1 MATSDL
7 HDTPYSW
14 VRLGVTLAIAAVG
27 NVGMW
32 AVIVVLPAVQAE
44 FGGGR
49 AEASV
54 PYTMTMMGF
63 CPGEPRHWLGRGP
76 VRDHEVAGGGIGA
89 DGGGVRTVGG
99 CRIDRRS
106 VCHPF
111 RDRVRVVGLFR
122 AAHRRYLALVPEAA
136 GDRRGDHGVGELPVR
151 RDLAPASDGCD
162 CGTRVAG
169 GLYRAGPVG
178 GRACGAPVAVPAAA
192 GVGGGRGAGRDAG
205 GGAGPVPA
213 PDAGPVAGSAVRCR
227 DRLLR
232 GDVHA
237 AGSYRRLLRG
247 PGLWPGGR
255 GRDAVA
261 HAAGWAVSRRGSFR
275 GFWRTGWAA

>member
-63 CPGEPRHWLGRGP
+63 ALGNLVIGWAVDRYGITRSLAAASVLMAAGFALSAAAGSIGVLSVIHFAIGFGSSACFGP
-76 VRDHEVAGGGIGA
+76 LIADH
-89 DGGGVRTVGG
+89 
-99 CRIDRRS
+99 
-106 VCHPF
+106 
-111 RDRVRVVGLFR
+111 
-122 AAHRRYLALVPEAA
+122 LALVPEAA
-136 GDRRGDHGVGELPVR
+136 RDRRGDHGVGELPVR

-162 CGTRVAG
+162 CGSRVAG
-169 GLYRAGPVG
+169 GLYRAGPAG

-247 PGLWPGGR
+247 PGLWPRRG

-261 HAAGWAVSRRGSFR
+261 HAAGRCRVADRVGASGGPAWGA
-275 GFWRTGWAA
+275 